1 MFEWVNF
8 ISIEKNWLIHSYTEL
23 LAELYIHLKKFK
35 YFLCNHTFKK
45 FWGNV
50 PSFPTCN
57 SSILFKGCA
66 FRQSYSAL
74 KKMWLLGYLL
84 NFYFIFRSVSGPL
97 AYKFPNMIAIV
108 EWCKLSI
115 AYVFSLAK
123 KIQQNDFKL
132 CYENCPSRR
141 VMIFDVFFFLIIV
154 NYTEQQ
160 PQMCFYTLW
169 ILPILALFFSLQFAL
184 SNWELVKFILKKIL
198 ILELWG
204 GWSRLTN
211 SFNGRVVPNLANL
224 STR

>member
-8 ISIEKNWLIHSYTEL
+8 IGIEKNWLIYSYTEL

-141 VMIFDVFFFLIIV
+141 VMIFDVFFFDNCKLHWTTTPNV
-154 NYTEQQ
+154 FLY
-160 PQMCFYTLW
+160 
-169 ILPILALFFSLQFAL
+169 SL
-184 SNWELVKFILKKIL
+184 
-198 ILELWG
+198 
-204 GWSRLTN
+204 
-211 SFNGRVVPNLANL
+211 NLADF
-224 STR
+224 SVVFFTAICFE